1 MTVEHVIVA
10 VPARDEEETLA
21 ACLESVLVASAHV
34 EVPVTV
40 VVVLDGCVDAS
51 AEIARGFAGVLI
63 VERDHGNVGR
73 ARQDG
78 VAVDAVVLALAAA
91 RDVLGP
97 AALAFDESL
106 ARRCAD
112 LELYVAQYHRGRDD
126 ASLARHLPEAGLAW

>member
-51 AEIARGFAGVLI
+51 AEIARGFAGVL
-63 VERDHGNVGR
+63 RSLDGGR
-73 ARQDG
+73 SWSPASSGIGRN
-78 VAVDAVVLALAAA
+78 AVQALATDP
-91 RDVLGP
+91 RDPRVVVASIRQRGSDRASRKVPLLSAP
-97 AALAFDESL
+97 QAQV
-106 ARRCAD
+106 CA
-112 LELYVAQYHRGRDD
+112 
-126 ASLARHLPEAGLAW
+126 